1 MSTGPC
7 PKVPARWPSVQ
18 FGLPRPAGA
27 GSMKPKP
34 DKGGDPA
41 KCLSVDSSKHTPL
54 PVQPTC
60 TRVHTCTHTHPSRS
74 LRSSLLMGLG
84 VLLLQPNA
92 PKTTVHSA
100 EVQALLRGLSKAP
113 TEPWALLTVAGD
125 ESDIGEG
132 APKTGWC
139 RETAENSGVGRT
151 QFFLESSELLR
162 EGHNPFLLQAYVAAS
177 LQ

>member
-41 KCLSVDSSKHTPL
+41 KCLSADSSKHTPL

-100 EVQALLRGLSKAP
+100 EVQAVLRGLSKAP
-113 TEPWALLTVAGD
+113 TEPRALLRWPEMSQTQEKGPQRQD
-125 ESDIGEG
+125 
-132 APKTGWC
+132 
-139 RETAENSGVGRT
+139 GVMRQPRT
-151 QFFLESSELLR
+151 QEW
-162 EGHNPFLLQAYVAAS
+162 EGLVLS
-177 LQ
+177 GII